1 LRAEG
6 GGMLT
11 SFRLLALGA
20 ALAIGAATS
29 IAALAQDKD
38 KVIADRQD
46 FMKKQIREWIV
57 VRNYIQGNADQ
68 QAATA
73 AVDNLVKTV
82 PDVPKYFPPGTD
94 GPAPDGKYGTKPEV
108 WTQHD
113 KFLADQKKVTE
124 QVAALSA
131 AIKSGDKAKTEVA
144 FKDLDA
150 CNACHD
156 TFRAKL
162 Q

>member
-1 LRAEG
+1 
-6 GGMLT
+6 MLT
-11 SFRLLALGA
+11 SFRLLALGM
-20 ALAIGAATS
+20 ALAIGAAMS
-29 IAALAQDKD
+29 IVALAQDKD

-113 KFLADQKKVTE
+113 KFLADQKKVTD
-124 QVAALSA
+124 QVAALGA
-131 AIKSGDKAKTEVA
+131 AVKSGDKAKTEVA
-144 FKDLDA
+144 FKELDA
-150 CNACHD
+150 CNGCHD